1 MKHKLLFYFGILAA
15 SLLLLSAYLFLYEP
29 GYSGSINVKRD
40 HVLLFA
46 HRGFGNHAPDNSLVG
61 ARLALQRGLDGVDVD
76 AQFSKD
82 RKTFIF
88 HDVSLERFTT
98 GEGRV
103 DGYTF
108 DQLHEFDLGLKY
120 GEGTE
125 FRDVFIESLDTFVKE
140 ITGEALLMVELKI
153 ATKIDTGM
161 EQDVVGIISRH
172 DVFDKV
178 FVSAFNPIVL
188 RRLKK
193 IDPRVQTVFIFQ
205 DSGWA
210 PERVAATKEEDRV
223 SLPWYLQ
230 NERARRG
237 IRKLLKPDALS
248 INEHVSEE
256 VIDKL
261 IMEGWPIFLW
271 PLNTRESIKW
281 GISKEPFGIVTDEP
295 ILAKEIYDAR
305 SSD

>member
-1 MKHKLLFYFGILAA
+1 MKHKLLFFFGILAA

-29 GYSGSINVKRD
+29 RYSGSINVKKD
-40 HVLLFA
+40 QLLLFA

-61 ARLALQRGLDGVDVD
+61 ARLALERALDGVDVD

-82 RKTFIF
+82 KKTFIF

-103 DGYTF
+103 DSYTF

-125 FRDVFIESLDTFVKE
+125 FKDVFIESLDTFVKE

-153 ATKIDTGM
+153 ATTIDTGM
-161 EQDVVGIISRH
+161 EQDVVDIISKH

-237 IRKLLKPDALS
+237 IRKLLKADALS

-295 ILAKEIYDAR
+295 ILAKEIHDAR